1 MHWHASKKAQTAV
14 KASGYAKGTF
24 DNDCNIFKTM
34 NIESAKKNL
43 MAIPEFGEKA
53 VACLLELGLEK
64 PSMVINVNMLRVTS
78 RSFNFKWAKIQIYQT
93 RNN

>member
-1 MHWHASKKAQTAV
+1 
-14 KASGYAKGTF
+14 
-24 DNDCNIFKTM
+24 M

-64 PSMVINVNMLRVTS
+64 PSMVIDVNMLRITS
-78 RSFNFKWAKIQIYQT
+78 RLFNFKWAKNPDLLNKEQLKYTKSFLEEHLQKT
-93 RNN
+93 HFYFK